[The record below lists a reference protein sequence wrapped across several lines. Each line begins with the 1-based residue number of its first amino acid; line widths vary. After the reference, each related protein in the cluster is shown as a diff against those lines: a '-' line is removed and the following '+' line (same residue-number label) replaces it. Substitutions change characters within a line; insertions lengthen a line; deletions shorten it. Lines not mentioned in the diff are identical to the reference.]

1 MKLLRN
7 TYLFIFSS
15 FIAQAQHGIMIDSF
29 QTFDSYSDIKYDEV
43 LRPQFHFSSK
53 KNWIN
58 DPNGLVYYKGEYH
71 LYFQHN
77 PKGTRWGNM
86 TWGHAVSKDMV
97 RWEQIA
103 HAILP
108 YGNGTIYSG
117 TAAVDYP
124 NSLKKNT
131 PTEQAIVAYFTHA
144 QKSKNDP
151 YYQAGAYSTDRGR
164 TFQLIDGGRPLLKNQ
179 GYDRGE
185 RDPKIFWHAPSNKW
199 VMVLWI
205 KRGDKKNTAD
215 LGKVRFFSSDDLK
228 NWNVLSDFDRR
239 WVYEC
244 MDMVPLKVDGD
255 PDKIKWLIY
264 DASFDYE
271 VGAFDGTTL
280 TTDKTTLLGDYGD
293 AYYAAQTFNN
303 SPDDRTVIIGW
314 LKTKKNN
321 IFWDNNMPFNQQ
333 MAFPATLELKNTS
346 LGLRLFRWPVEE
358 IKSLYEKSQIYE
370 NVKKTSL
377 NRKMKK
383 INFDGVDLYG
393 AFDRRQ
399 NADFTI
405 NIRGNIL
412 KYENGNFYFEGKTLP
427 TLKNDKVN
435 FRVLLDRAT
444 IEIFTDNGFSVLSN
458 YTSPNTENTS
468 INISSEKNM
477 IFDSFEVHKVG
488 SIWQ

>member
-1 MKLLRN
+1 
-7 TYLFIFSS
+7 
-15 FIAQAQHGIMIDSF
+15 
-29 QTFDSYSDIKYDEV
+29 
-43 LRPQFHFSSK
+43 
-53 KNWIN
+53 
-58 DPNGLVYYKGEYH
+58 
-71 LYFQHN
+71 
-77 PKGTRWGNM
+77 
-86 TWGHAVSKDMV
+86 
-97 RWEQIA
+97 
-103 HAILP
+103 
-108 YGNGTIYSG
+108 
-117 TAAVDYP
+117 
-124 NSLKKNT
+124 
-131 PTEQAIVAYFTHA
+131 
-144 QKSKNDP
+144 
-151 YYQAGAYSTDRGR
+151 
-164 TFQLIDGGRPLLKNQ
+164 
-179 GYDRGE
+179 
-185 RDPKIFWHAPSNKW
+185 
-199 VMVLWI
+199 
-205 KRGDKKNTAD
+205 

-346 LGLRLFRWPVEE
+346 LGVRLFRWPVEE